1 MYAGPHE
8 ASRPGETRPDV
19 QDRLQHLETL
29 VTSLMSRSGATAGRQ
44 LPVRE
49 NSAPSTP
56 ASQPDP
62 GTMSAH
68 ASDLPYVSGD
78 HWAAILESIEDLKD
92 HFSREQEDNPS
103 IGRADD
109 VTSISATKQH
119 ALLLYTSGHHA
130 SREEIIAGLP
140 PRNVVDR
147 QLSCYFNRLGL
158 AYCESL
164 CYL

>member
-1 MYAGPHE
+1 
-8 ASRPGETRPDV
+8 
-19 QDRLQHLETL
+19 
-29 VTSLMSRSGATAGRQ
+29 
-44 LPVRE
+44 
-49 NSAPSTP
+49 
-56 ASQPDP
+56 
-62 GTMSAH
+62 MSAH
-68 ASDLPYVSGD
+68 AAGLPYVSGD

-109 VTSISATKQH
+109 VTSILATKKH

-130 SREEIIAGLP
+130 SREEIIAGMP

-147 QLSCYFNRLGL
+147 HLSCYFNRLGL